1 MSKNISI
8 MKNISKKTAIRNGM
22 HHLMEFLSEVELR
35 IDEAERIKKTDNL
48 EKIKDQQP
56 VCIQDV
62 RKSLEL
68 FLYQFLEAS
77 GKKLKINEISIYVD
91 REGIGDGE
99 IEKVTI
105 HMGNIKLTLDSH
117 DLYRY
122 YGLMQILRKKQYT
135 GKYFHFFLLGEERT
149 ITSSV
154 ALGMENKINVSELES
169 TMDGRSLGEKLFMD
183 NAIAA
188 IKDDLK
194 VTQLGSYQLK
204 STHNQVYIIKAYI
217 GQEKGLHH
225 LFELPPTLT
234 KFHEMKIKPEGE
246 FLIHHAEYRVPGVNF
261 LNCSNDNEYYAL
273 NEVIRS
279 FIINYGIAI
288 GSYDAITRCYICGKI
303 ILPKKKSHRSFCSPK
318 CRSINHKIE
327 FGEDKFACFEN
338 QKQWFSYN
346 LSLHGKDVYATI
358 DTDNCKE
365 CERYWEYEKVPGG
378 TCEVFIKQY
387 GIENPKKEKW
397 IQEEE
402 IKLAK
407 KIADQEEAFAEEF
420 SKLKAQKSE

>member
-1 MSKNISI
+1 MI
-8 MKNISKKTAIRNGM
+8 KNISKKTAIRNGM
-22 HHLMEFLSEVELR
+22 HDLLDFLSEVELR
-35 IDEAERIKKTDNL
+35 IDEEERIKKADI
-48 EKIKDQQP
+48 KAKDKDQKS
-56 VCIQDV
+56 VCIQDIW
-62 RKSLEL
+62 KSLEI
-68 FLYQFLEAS
+68 FLNQFLEAS
-77 GKKLKINEISIYVD
+77 GMYKKNNELSIHVD
-91 REGIGDGE
+91 WEGSGDGD
-99 IEKVTI
+99 IEQATI
-105 HMGNIKLTLDSH
+105 DMGDIKLTLDSH

-135 GKYFHFFLLGEERT
+135 GKYFHFFLLGEERA

-154 ALGMENKINVSELES
+154 ALGAANKIKVSELES

-188 IKDDLK
+188 IKNDFK
-194 VTQLGSYQLK
+194 VTKSGSYQLK
-204 STHNQVYIIKAYI
+204 STHNQVYLIKAFI

-225 LFELPPTLT
+225 LFELPPALT
-234 KFHEMKIKPEGE
+234 KINEMKIKLEDD

-261 LNCSNDNEYYAL
+261 LNCDNGNEYYSL

-288 GSYDAITRCYICGKI
+288 GSYDAITRCSICRKI

-327 FGEDKFACFEN
+327 FGEDKFACFEK

-402 IKLAK
+402 SKLAK

-420 SKLKAQKSE
+420 SKLKPQKSD